1 MQNET
6 RDPLARDVDAL
17 GHVLG
22 AILREQVGTRF
33 FQLEEEVREL
43 TKRIRLEP
51 DETDLVLKL
60 EGLISNLGL
69 FDAENLV
76 RAFSHYFWL
85 VNLAE
90 ERHRVRRHGL
100 FEPGID
106 SRTNEPR
113 KQSLRDTVH
122 QLKSR
127 GLSAKEILA
136 LIARL
141 ELGLTFTAHPT
152 EMRRRTVRAHLDAIS
167 NDLIDLE
174 REDLRE
180 VALDR
185 ISARVEA
192 LWSTLELHS
201 RNPTVRDEVQGGL
214 AYLGNIANALPAL
227 EFDLREA
234 LEAEFGNDVLGKR
247 NNFSLPFKL
256 YSWIGGDRDGNPNVT
271 PQVTRET
278 LAYHAARATEDLRT
292 GLKTLF
298 AQASGHRARVT
309 IGRDLS
315 ANDEP
320 WRSEIETLHDNLE
333 QHPKP
338 KAVPVLERVVNT
350 LEATSLSRTARVFA
364 RPVLARA
371 KTFGTHLVSLDVRE
385 FSGNLEIAV
394 QELLAVGGVHILYAS
409 LDETE
414 RVALL
419 EQELS
424 TERPLLPVGA
434 VRSSNIALALEP
446 LEAVRD
452 AMRENGEQAFGRY
465 VISHAESVSDILEV
479 LILAREAGLKNVDVS
494 PLFETPD
501 DLENAPQIVTQLL
514 SSHIYRAH
522 LGYRAQEIMLGYSD
536 SNKEAGF
543 LAANWA
549 LYRAQ
554 EELTKVLEAAD
565 VKHTF
570 FHGRGTS
577 IGRGGGPAAR
587 GILAQP
593 EGTIGRGLRI
603 TEQGEALSERYANP
617 AIAKRNLEQLLHA
630 LLLKASEE
638 PRAYPE
644 HYRTALQSAAN
655 ASSEAYSS
663 LVTSKGFLAFFEA
676 ATPINEIAG
685 LKIASRPVRRPG
697 QATLENLRAIPWVM
711 AWTQTRANIP
721 GWYGLGAGLQ
731 TIESQQPGL
740 AQEMYREWGFFRSL
754 LDNAQMSLAK
764 TDMGI
769 FARYSSLGKDNKTF
783 ENIKLEFEH
792 TVQLVKNAIGT
803 DILERE
809 LRLKR
814 SIELRNP
821 YVDPVHHVQ
830 VELLKRYRALPS
842 DHPDR
847 ANLERALLLSIQG
860 IAAGLRNTG

>member
-1 MQNET
+1 MQIET

-33 FQLEEEVREL
+33 YQLEEDVREL

-51 DETDLVLKL
+51 ENTDLVPKL

-76 RAFSHYFWL
+76 RAFAHYFWL

-106 SRTNEPR
+106 PRTLEPR
-113 KQSLRDTVH
+113 KQSLRDTVR
-122 QLKSR
+122 QLKTR
-127 GLSAKEILA
+127 GLSASQILH
-136 LIARL
+136 LIANL

-167 NDLIDLE
+167 NDLVELE
-174 REDLRE
+174 REEIRE
-180 VALDR
+180 VVLDR

-214 AYLGNIANALPAL
+214 AYLGNIASALPAL

-234 LEAEFGNDVLGKR
+234 LEAEFGVGVLGKR
-247 NNFSLPFKL
+247 STLSLPFKL

-278 LAYHAARATEDLRT
+278 LSYHATRATDDLQNS
-292 GLKTLF
+292 LKTLF

-309 IGRDLS
+309 LGREIS
-315 ANDEP
+315 MNDEP
-320 WRSEIETLHDNLE
+320 WRFEIETLHDGLNN
-333 QHPKP
+333 HPKP
-338 KAVPVLERVVNT
+338 NPIPVLERVVNS
-350 LEATSLSRTARVFA
+350 LESTGLTRTARIFA

-371 KTFGTHLVSLDVRE
+371 RTFGTHLVSLDVRE
-385 FSGNLEIAV
+385 FSGNLENAV
-394 QELLAVGGVHILYAS
+394 QVLLEVGGAHAAYLKLSEV
-409 LDETE
+409 E

-424 TERPLLPVGA
+424 SQRPLLPVGA
-434 VRSSNIALALEP
+434 TRSSMIATTLEP
-446 LEAVRD
+446 IEAVRD
-452 AMRENGEQAFGRY
+452 AMHENGEQAFGRY
-465 VISHAESVSDILEV
+465 VISHSESVSDILEV
-479 LILAREAGLKNVDVS
+479 LILAREAGLRNVDVS

-501 DLENAPQIVTQLL
+501 DLENAPRIITDLMNSAV
-514 SSHIYRAH
+514 YRVH
-522 LGYRAQEIMLGYSD
+522 LGTRAQEIMLGYSD

-554 EELTKVLEAAD
+554 EELTKVLENAG
-565 VKHTF
+565 VQHTF

-630 LLLKASEE
+630 LLLKASEQ
-638 PRAYPE
+638 PKVYPE

-655 ASSEAYSS
+655 ASSDAYSS
-663 LVTSKGFLAFFEA
+663 LVTSSNFLAFFEA

-697 QATLENLRAIPWVM
+697 KATLENLRAIPWVM

-721 GWYGLGAGLQ
+721 GWYGLGAGLEV
-731 TIESQQPGL
+731 IENLQPGL

-769 FARYSSLGKDNKTF
+769 FARYSSLSTDTKTF
-783 ENIKLEFEH
+783 ENIKLEFEK

-809 LRLKR
+809 MKLKR

-842 DHPDR
+842 DHADR